1 MSAHEYGQCLTAGKY
16 GSQRLKIKRKN
27 RHPFDRTRGGVYA
40 TPVFQ
45 KDTQIIPVFIW
56 SLFMVLLIIYSPL
69 NRNANAGDLP
79 FKPEVNAKGN
89 KCVYRTYLDAGREIQ
104 Y

>member
-1 MSAHEYGQCLTAGKY
+1 
-16 GSQRLKIKRKN
+16 
-27 RHPFDRTRGGVYA
+27 
-40 TPVFQ
+40 
-45 KDTQIIPVFIW
+45 
-56 SLFMVLLIIYSPL
+56 MVLLIIYSPL

-89 KCVYRTYLDAGREIQ
+89 KCGYRTYLDAGREIQ